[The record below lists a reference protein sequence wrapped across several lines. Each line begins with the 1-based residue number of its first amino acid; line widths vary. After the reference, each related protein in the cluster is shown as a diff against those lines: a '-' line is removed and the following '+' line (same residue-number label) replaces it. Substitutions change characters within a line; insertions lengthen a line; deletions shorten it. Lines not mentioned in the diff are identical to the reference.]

1 MTFCFLKRLH
11 PKTVISDMAL
21 SYVNIL
27 PCNWV
32 CKQLFQISDSLSV
45 WPHRHCSKFF
55 LVHEVRRPHLTC
67 YSAIEELISCHITE
81 RERGKEVEKRSHKV
95 AIMLQHKCL
104 FITDCF
110 TRSSSTNCQSL
121 LFVIVLSL
129 CCYAVAPVIPFQ
141 SPARTHNS
149 TSPPVPPLCL
159 PLLAP
164 NSTNKVTFFL
174 YLANYFLL
182 IGYSSWNRNP

>member
-1 MTFCFLKRLH
+1 MTFCFLKRSVASENCNNPTWHWVML
-11 PKTVISDMAL
+11 IS
-21 SYVNIL
+21 L
-27 PCNWV
+27 PRNWV
-32 CKQLFQISDSLSV
+32 FIISDSLTHCLYDHTNTVPSSFWFMRSAV
-45 WPHRHCSKFF
+45 PTWPATVPLRNQF
-55 LVHEVRRPHLTC
+55 PAT
-67 YSAIEELISCHITE
+67 AQ
-81 RERGKEVEKRSHKV
+81 RERGKEVEKRSQKV